1 MQIEVLDEYR
11 KENLKLGKLLEK
23 KDEYIKNLKDLI
35 NEQNR
40 MVHRKTQT
48 D

>member
-40 MVHRKTQT
+40 MVYRKTQT